1 MLVNSPYETIQSI
14 VAYHGHD
21 GHLDVLVHNESTMV
35 LQSVLDVGREKDIS
49 FIKSLPIA
57 KKLKFKK

>member
-1 MLVNSPYETIQSI
+1 MLVKSPYETIQSI
-14 VAYHGHD
+14 VASHGYD
-21 GHLDVLVHNESTMV
+21 EHLDVLVHDKSTMV
-35 LQSVLDVGREKDIS
+35 LQSVLDVGREKNVN